1 MAFFKKVTEGFTLQY
16 LKNDI
21 PSSVTVFFV
30 ALPLC
35 LGIALASGAP
45 LIAGLIAGVVGGIV
59 VGTFSNSTLSVS
71 GPAAGLTTIV
81 FAAITDLGSFELFLL
96 AVVLAGAIQ
105 LALGYLKAGT
115 IGHFFPS
122 AVIKG
127 MLTAIGCILVLKQ
140 IPHALGYDHD
150 FEGDETFLQPDG
162 ENTIT
167 EIISAANAFSA
178 GAIIIA
184 LVSFIVLLLWH
195 KLPKKG
201 STLFPASLAVVFVGV
216 GANQLLGVLA
226 PNLQVQ
232 GEHLVSIALS
242 ETSFQFPDLDGLTN
256 PAVYITAVT
265 IALVASLESLLSI
278 EATDKLDPSHKV
290 TPLNHELKA
299 QGIGNMISGSLGGLP
314 ITAVIVRSSA
324 NISAGARTKL
334 STITHGL
341 LLAAAVTLIPS
352 VLNLIPL
359 SCLAAILIT
368 IGWKLINIKQLST
381 LLKNGIDQLIPFL
394 VTVIAILLTDL
405 LIGISIG
412 ILAGVI
418 FVLKTNFHKA
428 ITIINDNN
436 DYLLKLNK
444 DVSFL
449 NKAILRK
456 YLESIPNKSY
466 VIIDGGNSQFIDH
479 DIIETLEDFIGDA
492 PNREIQIEVK
502 KSVSS
507 TVEFFRKID

>member
-1 MAFFKKVTEGFTLQY
+1 MSFLNKVTEGFTLRH
-16 LKNDI
+16 LTNDF
-21 PSSVTVFFV
+21 PASVTVFFV

-45 LIAGLIAGVVGGIV
+45 LIAGIIAGIVGGII
-59 VGTFSNSTLSVS
+59 VGTLSNSTLSVS

-81 FAAITDLGSFELFLL
+81 VAAITDLGSFQLFLL
-96 AVVLAGAIQ
+96 AVVLAGAVQ
-105 LALGYLKAGT
+105 LTLGYLKAGT

-127 MLTAIGCILVLKQ
+127 MLTAIGFILILKQ
-140 IPHALGYDHD
+140 IPHAIGYDHD

-162 ENTIT
+162 ENTLS
-167 EIISAANAFSA
+167 EIISATNAFSA

-184 LVSFIVLLLWH
+184 LISFLVLWAWE
-195 KLPKKG
+195 KIPRKKI
-201 STLFPASLAVVFVGV
+201 TFLPASLVVVLVGV
-216 GANQLLGVLA
+216 VINQLLGEFFPDVQ
-226 PNLQVQ
+226 LQN
-232 GEHLVSIALS
+232 EHLVSIVLN
-242 ETSFQFPDLDGLTN
+242 ETSFQFPDLKGLAN
-256 PAVYITAVT
+256 PEVYVAAVT

-278 EATDKLDPSHKV
+278 EATDKLDPSHKI

-299 QGIGNMISGSLGGLP
+299 QGIGNMVSGLFGGLP

-324 NISAGARTKL
+324 NISAGARSKL
-334 STITHGL
+334 STILHGVL
-341 LLAAAVTLIPS
+341 LTVAVTIVPS

-368 IGWKLINIKQLST
+368 IGWKLVNIKQLST
-381 LLKNGIDQLIPFL
+381 LFRNGIDQLLPFV
-394 VTVIAILLTDL
+394 VTVVAILLTDL

-412 ILAGVI
+412 ILVGVI

-428 ITIINDNN
+428 ITIINDKS

-456 YLESIPNKSY
+456 YLEAIPNKSY

-492 PNREIQIEVK
+492 PNREIQIEIK

-507 TVEFFRKID
+507 TIEFFKK